1 MIKLKKISA
10 LLIVLAFAA
19 GCANNNEAEPR
30 RYQEPRFTDQAPIDL
45 KVNRVEVVSEFT
57 PTFTRPNVEHLFPI
71 SIEKTARLWAKDRLK
86 ADDYDSDKI
95 AEFII
100 KDASV
105 TEEIEKS
112 EKVFYKDRIK
122 YRATLYVVIKVTD
135 PKNLSSAETSIEA
148 WRELAIPADTDI
160 EEKERYW
167 NGMVYKLFDEFN
179 KRMEQNIYQYLNMYV
194 ANNSVIQ
201 EYN

>member
-1 MIKLKKISA
+1 MIKLRKFSA

-86 ADDYDSDKI
+86 ADDYASDKI

-105 TEEIEKS
+105 KKS
-112 EKVFYKDRIK
+112 KNRKRSFTKTASNIAQPYTSLSKLP
-122 YRATLYVVIKVTD
+122 T
-135 PKNLSSAETSIEA
+135 PKTS
-148 WRELAIPADTDI
+148 PAP
-160 EEKERYW
+160 KPPLRPGANW
-167 NGMVYKLFDEFN
+167 LF
-179 KRMEQNIYQYLNMYV
+179 RPIRT
-194 ANNSVIQ
+194 
-201 EYN
+201 

>member
-86 ADDYDSDKI
+86 ADDYASDKI

-112 EKVFYKDRIK
+112 EKVFLQRPHQISRNLIRRYQS
-122 YRATLYVVIKVTD
+122 YRPQKPLQRR
-135 PKNLSSAETSIEA
+135 NLH
-148 WRELAIPADTDI
+148 
-160 EEKERYW
+160 
-167 NGMVYKLFDEFN
+167 
-179 KRMEQNIYQYLNMYV
+179 
-194 ANNSVIQ
+194 
-201 EYN
+201 